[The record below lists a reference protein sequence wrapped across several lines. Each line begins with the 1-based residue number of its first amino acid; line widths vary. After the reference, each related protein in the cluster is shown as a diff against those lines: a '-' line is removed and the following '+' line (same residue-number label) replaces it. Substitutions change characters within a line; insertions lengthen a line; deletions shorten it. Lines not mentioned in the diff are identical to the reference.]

1 MGVASASESR
11 CIKLY
16 EVTTLCVRGEVFCN
30 AIFIKYRRPR
40 WQENGNRGDLG
51 RSGVVESWY
60 NIHEEKSR
68 TVTCRDSMPEVSR
81 VHSTPPVGGGRSK
94 PSILNP
100 HYVAGFVDGEGCFC
114 VSVSK
119 HKTLRR
125 RLEVRPEFA
134 IEVRADDRAILE
146 RIQATLECGTI
157 YDLSYDRYG
166 WRPHAKYKVSNVKDL
181 ITLIIP
187 FFDQHQLQAK
197 KAESFRIFK
206 IVVEMVARK
215 EHLTYVG
222 FQRIL
227 KLKTRMNAFSK
238 KGLGTARVRENRS
251 PGGVRQKKP

>member
-1 MGVASASESR
+1 MQSNQSYKAEQPKSMD
-11 CIKLY
+11 KK
-16 EVTTLCVRGEVFCN
+16 VRG
-30 AIFIKYRRPR
+30 
-40 WQENGNRGDLG
+40 
-51 RSGVVESWY
+51 
-60 NIHEEKSR
+60 
-68 TVTCRDSMPEVSR
+68 VSR
-81 VHSTPPVGGGRSK
+81 VHSTQPKALASRDAMRRGRNE

-100 HYVAGFVDGEGCFC
+100 QYVVGFVDGEGCFC

-119 HKTLRR
+119 HKTLKR

-146 RIQATLECGTI
+146 RIQATFSCGTI

-181 ITLIIP
+181 TSLIIP
-187 FFDQHQLQAK
+187 FFEQHQLQAK

-206 IVVEMVARK
+206 TVVEMVARK
-215 EHLTYVG
+215 EHLTYIG
-222 FQRIL
+222 FQKIL

-251 PGGVRQKKP
+251 PGGVRHLRVTTD